1 MGIIWDTCIH
11 IAIAGKQIS
20 DEAVIAASGNH
31 DVFLSVISLGELT
44 FGVNSCADPAE
55 QIVRMRYLRSLEKR
69 PILDITSLTASA
81 FGIVATALKSS
92 GRSPRTRYNDMWI
105 AAQALEN
112 DYSILTLNPTDFA
125 SIPAITVVTPS

>member
-11 IAIAGKQIS
+11 IALAGRQIP
-20 DEAVIAASGNH
+20 DEAVLTASGDH

-44 FGVNSCADPAE
+44 FGVNSCADPSE
-55 QIVRMRYLRSLEKR
+55 QIIRMRYLRTLERR
-69 PILDITSLTASA
+69 PVLDITALTASA
-81 FGIVATALKSS
+81 FGIVATALKAS

-112 DYSILTLNPTDFA
+112 DYSILTLNPGDFTG
-125 SIPAITVVTPS
+125 IPAIMILTP

>member
-20 DEAVIAASGNH
+20 DERILAASGDH

-44 FGVNSCADPAE
+44 FGVNSCANPAD
-55 QIVRMRYLRSLEKR
+55 QIARMRYLRSLERR
-69 PILDITSLTASA
+69 PVLDITALTASA
-81 FGIVATALKSS
+81 FGIVATALKAA

-112 DYSILTLNPTDFA
+112 DYLILTLNPTDFA
-125 SIPAITVVTPS
+125 GIPAIRILTP